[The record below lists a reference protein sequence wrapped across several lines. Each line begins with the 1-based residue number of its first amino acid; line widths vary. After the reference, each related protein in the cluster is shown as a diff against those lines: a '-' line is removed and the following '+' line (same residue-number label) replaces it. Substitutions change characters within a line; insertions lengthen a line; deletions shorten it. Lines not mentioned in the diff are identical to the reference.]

1 MKWKSIQYQS
11 IISYSSD
18 LFGGEPLASS
28 EPPWESAEHHI
39 LPYQLWGDNQRP
51 LPTNVWWQNMVQE
64 AENGELISVADPYI
78 VKESLTKMNI
88 YSFIK
93 VKHTVRHT

>member
-1 MKWKSIQYQS
+1 MTTGLHIHKFIFLYFSL
-11 IISYSSD
+11 D

-39 LPYQLWGDNQRP
+39 LPYQLWGENQRP

-78 VKESLTKMNI
+78 VKERLTNI
-88 YSFIK
+88 QFLQKINGL
-93 VKHTVRHT
+93 